1 MIGLEKRK
9 KCKAQNLADYTRN
22 HRLALRRFALSAPKP
37 WKNRESLARAAAI
50 LSPVPP
56 SIISFKINE
65 LQFNIITVM
74 LNYRGCFSCKIATG
88 WGEPQSRAA
97 PLGVLD
103 RMAAGV
109 SDRKELSRR
118 KFR

>member
-1 MIGLEKRK
+1 MIGGRK
-9 KCKAQNLADYTRN
+9 VFDVCGAKNFADYTHN
-22 HRLALRRFALSAPKP
+22 HRLALRRFALSTPKP

-50 LSPVPP
+50 LSPISPL
-56 SIISFKINE
+56 IISFKIKARQ
-65 LQFNIITVM
+65 LNIITVM

-103 RMAAGV
+103 RMAAGI
-109 SDRKELSRR
+109 SE
-118 KFR
+118 

>member
-1 MIGLEKRK
+1 M
-9 KCKAQNLADYTRN
+9 
-22 HRLALRRFALSAPKP
+22 
-37 WKNRESLARAAAI
+37 AAI
-50 LSPVPP
+50 LRPVSP

-103 RMAAGV
+103 RMAAWV